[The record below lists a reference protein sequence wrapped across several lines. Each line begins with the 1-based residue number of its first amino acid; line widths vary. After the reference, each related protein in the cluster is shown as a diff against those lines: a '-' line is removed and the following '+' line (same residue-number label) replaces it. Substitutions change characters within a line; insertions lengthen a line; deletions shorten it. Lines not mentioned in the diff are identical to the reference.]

1 MSDTVK
7 KSKRKS
13 AGGDYIV
20 QGSILAAAAMI
31 AKVIGVIYRIPL
43 TNILGDEGNGYYGYA
58 YQVYAFALMISCLS
72 LPTAVSKLVSTRRAM
87 RQQRNAFRAFIGS
100 LVFAAVVGCIIALA
114 IFLGAGIISEHMM
127 KAPLSIYALRVLAPG
142 LLIVAVMAVIRGY
155 FQGLGTM
162 VPTAV
167 SQVIEQIINA
177 VVSIAG
183 ASVLFGMGSR
193 LGEQS
198 GEDLLGPAFGA
209 AGGTLGTVLGALAGL
224 LFLLF
229 VLWLSRGVIRKRLRN
244 DRSKQT
250 ESYSHIVKALL
261 LTAVPIIFSTAVYN
275 INQIIDLTVFNHVMD
290 AQGFVE
296 SEYIALQ
303 GIYTGKYDP
312 LVNVPMAIP
321 NALCT
326 SLVPSLT
333 MVVIAGSRRK
343 VHSQIGQILKLT
355 TIITIPSCV
364 GFFVLASPL
373 MVLLYNDPS
382 ATPANLLMMGAVV
395 IVLYGWASI
404 SNSILHGLNYMS
416 SPAKNAAVALVV
428 HLIAFVIML
437 VVFRM
442 NVYALPAGNII
453 FALVMCYLNQ
463 RKIRQVCGY
472 RIDFKD
478 LFLKPLIASAV
489 MGVITYLIHL
499 GLDLLIGG
507 RVIPTVIAILIAV
520 MVYAVLILKLGAM
533 SEEDIL
539 ALPMG
544 ARILRG
550 CRKLR
555 LMPEATDTYE
565 VREKDEE
572 DDE

>member
-1 MSDTVK
+1 MSETPK
-7 KSKRKS
+7 NRKQKT

-31 AKVIGVIYRIPL
+31 SKVIGVVYRIPL

-58 YQVYAFALMISCLS
+58 YQVYAFALMISSLS
-72 LPTAVSKLVSTRRAM
+72 LPTAVSKLVSARRALN
-87 RQQRNAFRAFIGS
+87 QQRNAFRAFIGS
-100 LVFAAVVGCIIALA
+100 LVFAAAVGLVISVA
-114 IFLGAGIISEHMM
+114 IFCGAGVISEYLM
-127 KAPLSIYALRVLAPG
+127 KAPFSIYALRVLAPG

-155 FQGLGTM
+155 FQGLGSM

-177 VVSIAG
+177 VISIVG
-183 ASVLFGMGSR
+183 AIVLIGIGGR
-193 LGEQS
+193 LGEES
-198 GEDLLGPAFGA
+198 GEAHLGPAFGA

-224 LFLLF
+224 VFLLF
-229 VLWLSRGVIRKRLRN
+229 VLWLFRGVIRRRLRR
-244 DRSKQT
+244 DRT
-250 ESYSHIVKALL
+250 ETAEPYSHIIRALL
-261 LTAVPIIFSTAVYN
+261 LTAVPIVFSTAVYN

-290 AQGFVE
+290 AQGFAE
-296 SEYIALQ
+296 SEYMALQ

-333 MVVIAGSRRK
+333 MVVVAGKRRQ
-343 VHSQIGQILKLT
+343 VHSQIGQILRIT
-355 TIITIPSCV
+355 TVLTIPSCV

-373 MVLLYNDPS
+373 MVLLFNDDG
-382 ATPANLLMMGAVV
+382 ATPAHLLMLGAFV
-395 IVLYGWASI
+395 IVLYGWSSI
-404 SNSILHGLNYMS
+404 SNSVLHGLNYMS
-416 SPAKNAAVALVV
+416 SPAKHAAAALVV
-428 HLIAFVIML
+428 HLAAFVLML
-437 VVFRM
+437 VVFRL
-442 NVYALPAGNII
+442 NVYALPLSNMV

-463 RKIRQVCGY
+463 RKIRRVCGY
-472 RIDFKD
+472 RIDFKG

-489 MGVITYLIHL
+489 MGVITYLVHL
-499 GLDLLIGG
+499 VLDLLIGG

-520 MVYAVLILKLGAM
+520 AVYVVLILKLGGL
-533 SEEDIL
+533 SVEDIL

-550 CRKLR
+550 CRKLH
-555 LMPEATDTYE
+555 LMPESSE
-565 VREKDEE
+565 
-572 DDE
+572 

>member
-7 KSKRKS
+7 KSKRKT
-13 AGGDYIV
+13 AGNDYIV

-87 RQQRNAFRAFIGS
+87 HQQRNAFRAFIGS
-100 LVFAAVVGCIIALA
+100 LIFAAIIGVIIALA
-114 IFLGAGIISEHMM
+114 IFLGAGIISEYMM

-177 VVSIAG
+177 VISIVG

-193 LGEQS
+193 LGNET
-198 GEDLLGPAFGA
+198 GEELLGPAFGA
-209 AGGTLGTVLGALAGL
+209 AGGTLGTVTGALAGL
-224 LFLLF
+224 IFLLF
-229 VLWLSRGVIRKRLRN
+229 VFWLSRGAIRKRIRN
-244 DRSKQT
+244 DHTKKT
-250 ESYSHIVKALL
+250 EPYSHIVKALL
-261 LTAVPIIFSTAVYN
+261 LTAVPIVFSTAIYN
-275 INQIIDLTVFNHVMD
+275 INQIIDLTVFNHVMN
-290 AQGFVE
+290 AQGFAE

-312 LVNVPMAIP
+312 LINVPMAIP

-333 MVVIAGSRRK
+333 MVVIAK
-343 VHSQIGQILKLT
+343 KQKKIHSQIGQILRLT
-355 TIITIPSCV
+355 TIITIPSGI

-373 MVLLYNDPS
+373 MVLLYNDS
-382 ATPANLLMMGAVV
+382 SSTPANLLMMGSVV

-404 SNSILHGLNYMS
+404 SNSVLHGLNYMS
-416 SPAKNAAVALVV
+416 SPAKNAAIALVV

-442 NVYALPAGNII
+442 NVYALPAGNIV

-463 RKIRQVCGY
+463 RKIREVCGY

-478 LFLKPLIASAV
+478 LFLKPLIASLI
-489 MGVITYLIHL
+489 MGVITYFVHF
-499 GLDLLIGG
+499 GMDALIGG
-507 RVIPTVIAILIAV
+507 RVIPTVVAILIAV
-520 MVYAVLILKLGAM
+520 VIYTVLILKLGAM
-533 SEEDIL
+533 SEADIL

-555 LMPEATDTYE
+555 LIPECMSDS
-565 VREKDEE
+565 EE
-572 DDE
+572 ENEETE

>member
-177 VVSIAG
+177 VVSIVG

-244 DRSKQT
+244 DRSEQT
-250 ESYSHIVKALL
+250 ESYRSDH
-261 LTAVPIIFSTAVYN
+261 
-275 INQIIDLTVFNHVMD
+275 
-290 AQGFVE
+290 
-296 SEYIALQ
+296 LQ
-303 GIYTGKYDP
+303 YSSLQYQSDHRPDRIQSCDGCPGI
-312 LVNVPMAIP
+312 
-321 NALCT
+321 C
-326 SLVPSLT
+326 
-333 MVVIAGSRRK
+333 
-343 VHSQIGQILKLT
+343 
-355 TIITIPSCV
+355 
-364 GFFVLASPL
+364 
-373 MVLLYNDPS
+373 
-382 ATPANLLMMGAVV
+382 
-395 IVLYGWASI
+395 
-404 SNSILHGLNYMS
+404 
-416 SPAKNAAVALVV
+416 
-428 HLIAFVIML
+428 
-437 VVFRM
+437 
-442 NVYALPAGNII
+442 
-453 FALVMCYLNQ
+453 
-463 RKIRQVCGY
+463 
-472 RIDFKD
+472 
-478 LFLKPLIASAV
+478 
-489 MGVITYLIHL
+489 
-499 GLDLLIGG
+499 
-507 RVIPTVIAILIAV
+507 
-520 MVYAVLILKLGAM
+520 
-533 SEEDIL
+533 
-539 ALPMG
+539 
-544 ARILRG
+544 
-550 CRKLR
+550 
-555 LMPEATDTYE
+555 
-565 VREKDEE
+565 
-572 DDE
+572 

>member
-1 MSDTVK
+1 MAETPKRK
-7 KSKRKS
+7 KSAKKD
-13 AGGDYIV
+13 DYLV
-20 QGSILAAAAMI
+20 QGAILAAAAVLTKI
-31 AKVIGVIYRIPL
+31 IGVVYRIPL
-43 TNILGDEGNGYYGYA
+43 TNILGDEGNGFYGYA
-58 YQVYAFALMISCLS
+58 YQVYAIALMLSSFS
-72 LPTAVSKLVSTRRAM
+72 LPTAVSKLVSARLAV
-87 RQQRNAFRAFIGS
+87 RQRKNAFRVFVCS
-100 LVFAAVVGCIIALA
+100 LVFAVVVGLVISLA
-114 IFLGAGIISEHMM
+114 IFFGAGAISTYAMRS
-127 KAPLSIYALRVLAPG
+127 PLSVYALRVLAPG

-177 VVSIAG
+177 VVSIVG

-244 DRSKQT
+244 DRSEQT

-355 TIITIPSCV
+355 AIITIPGCV

-453 FALVMCYLNQ
+453 FALVMCYLIQ

-555 LMPEATDTYE
+555 LMPEATDIYE

>member
-72 LPTAVSKLVSTRRAM
+72 LPTAVSKLVSTRGPCASSGM
-87 RQQRNAFRAFIGS
+87 QSVHLSAPWSLQRF
-100 LVFAAVVGCIIALA
+100 VGCIIALA

-142 LLIVAVMAVIRGY
+142 PSDCGGHGRDPGIFPGTRDNGAHSGLPGDRTDHQCGSQHRRGQRPFRNGQPARRTVQARTFSALHSVRPAELWAQCLAPLPDCFSCFSSSGFPAV
-155 FQGLGTM
+155 
-162 VPTAV
+162 
-167 SQVIEQIINA
+167 
-177 VVSIAG
+177 
-183 ASVLFGMGSR
+183 
-193 LGEQS
+193 
-198 GEDLLGPAFGA
+198 
-209 AGGTLGTVLGALAGL
+209 
-224 LFLLF
+224 
-229 VLWLSRGVIRKRLRN
+229 VIRKRLRN
-244 DRSKQT
+244 DRSEQT

-261 LTAVPIIFSTAVYN
+261 LTAVPIILQYSSLQYQSDHRPDR
-275 INQIIDLTVFNHVMD
+275 IQSCDGCP
-290 AQGFVE
+290 GFVE

-395 IVLYGWASI
+395 IVLYGWGVDQQFHPARSELYVQ
-404 SNSILHGLNYMS
+404 SCQKCSRLH
-416 SPAKNAAVALVV
+416 
-428 HLIAFVIML
+428 
-437 VVFRM
+437 
-442 NVYALPAGNII
+442 
-453 FALVMCYLNQ
+453 
-463 RKIRQVCGY
+463 
-472 RIDFKD
+472 
-478 LFLKPLIASAV
+478 
-489 MGVITYLIHL
+489 
-499 GLDLLIGG
+499 LLCI
-507 RVIPTVIAILIAV
+507 
-520 MVYAVLILKLGAM
+520 
-533 SEEDIL
+533 
-539 ALPMG
+539 
-544 ARILRG
+544 
-550 CRKLR
+550 
-555 LMPEATDTYE
+555 
-565 VREKDEE
+565 
-572 DDE
+572 